1 MNFTTESPTRNDRPI
16 TLVLAWL
23 SLLAGLCWATLVL
36 GGLQDIVDA
45 ITPAVS
51 PELLTQ
57 QPQPPRPYT
66 AAHLA
71 LAFAIWS
78 VLCIALMLPLATPA
92 AVLYARVAAQRG
104 SRWPRLRTV
113 LFVLGYLGPWT
124 VFAAGAALAQWT
136 LHVAGLLD
144 PGMAVRHP
152 AAAGLALVAAGVYQW
167 LPVTHDCLDQ
177 CRAPL
182 ANILA
187 GWRGNAS
194 SALAQGVHHAR
205 SCLGCC
211 WLLMLLP
218 LAAGPGNPLAIAVV
232 GMLVLFQIRLESGHW
247 IASLGGLALLAWG
260 TRLLFP

>member
-1 MNFTTESPTRNDRPI
+1 
-16 TLVLAWL
+16 LALAWL
-23 SLLAGLCWATLVL
+23 SLLAGLCWAALVL
-36 GGLQDIVDA
+36 GGLHDVADLLA
-45 ITPAVS
+45 PAVS
-51 PELLTQ
+51 A
-57 QPQPPRPYT
+57 PPAQLPRTYT

-78 VLCIALMLPLATPA
+78 VLCVALMLPLATPA
-92 AVLYARVAAQRG
+92 AVLYARVAAQRR

-113 LFVLGYLGPWT
+113 LFVLGYLGAWT
-124 VFAAGAALAQWT
+124 AFAAAAALAQWS
-136 LHVAGLLD
+136 LYDAGLLD

-152 AAAGLALVAAGVYQW
+152 TAAGLLLVAAGVYQW
-167 LPVTHDCLDQ
+167 LPLAHDCLDQ

-182 ANILA
+182 PGILA
-187 GWRGNAS
+187 GWRGGAW
-194 SALAQGVHHAR
+194 SALGQGVEHAR

-232 GMLVLFQIRLESGHW
+232 GTLVLFQVRLASGHW

-260 TRLLFP
+260 TLLLFP